1 MGSHKKFSARPALS
15 GKLVVMIRTDFT
27 NIRTWVFDLD
37 NTLYPPHMA
46 LFDQIE
52 RKMVAW
58 IMDFLGVS
66 KDEANRL
73 RKTYWSDHGTTLAGL
88 MVEHAMPP
96 EKFLIDVHD
105 IDFSVLSPDPTLR
118 AQIKSLPGRKVIYTN
133 GTAPYA
139 EQVSTARGL
148 GGIFD
153 AIYGVE
159 HANYHPKPDARAFQ
173 KVFTKAGIDGTNAAM
188 FEDEARNLAYPHTL
202 GMKTVH
208 IAGTPAQEPYITHHA
223 PDLSGFLKQVLA

>member
-1 MGSHKKFSARPALS
+1 MIAAEFS
-15 GKLVVMIRTDFT
+15 

-37 NTLYPPHMA
+37 NTLYPPHMR

-58 IMDFLGVS
+58 IIDFLGVS
-66 KDEANRL
+66 VDEANRL
-73 RKTYWSDHGTTLAGL
+73 RKTYWEKHGTTLAGL
-88 MVEHAMPP
+88 MAEHGMPP
-96 EKFLIDVHD
+96 EQFLIDVHD

-118 AQIKSLPGRKVIYTN
+118 AQIESLPGRKIIYTN

-139 EQVSTARGL
+139 DAVSTARGL
-148 GGIFD
+148 SGLFSD
-153 AIYGVE
+153 IYGVE
-159 HANYHPKPDARAFQ
+159 HADYHPKPADAAFK
-173 KVFTKAGIDGTNAAM
+173 KVFGTAGIDGTNAAM
-188 FEDEARNLAYPHTL
+188 FEDEARNLAYPFTL

-208 IAGTPAQEPYITHHA
+208 IAPTPDTSDYITHHG

>member
-15 GKLVVMIRTDFT
+15 GKSVVMIRTDFT

-159 HANYHPKPDARAFQ
+159 HADYHPKPDARAFQ

-208 IAGTPAQEPYITHHA
+208 IAPTPAQEPYITHHA